1 MLKRCYDRMLK
12 MFFLNRAARG
22 GRYTYIYSHSMTYMK
37 NKRYD

>member
-1 MLKRCYDRMLK
+1 MLKKVLRQGVKNVFPKPSGKR
-12 MFFLNRAARG
+12 

>member
-1 MLKRCYDRMLK
+1 MLK

-22 GRYTYIYSHSMTYMK
+22 GRYTYTYIYSHSMTYMK